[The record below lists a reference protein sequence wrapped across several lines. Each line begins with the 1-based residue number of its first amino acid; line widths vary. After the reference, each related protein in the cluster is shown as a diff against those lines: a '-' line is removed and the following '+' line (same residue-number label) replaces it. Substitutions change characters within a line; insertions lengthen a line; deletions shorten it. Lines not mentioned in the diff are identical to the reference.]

1 MPLGCRPLE
10 CRNVALT
17 TTNAS
22 ALADEA
28 ERLDAPIHA
37 RPALAPPV
45 HADLERRRDK
55 THAFLLTDKPPR
67 DCPPAPPVG
76 RADVQPAI
84 DTLTAESGRTP
95 SVLLLATRLGPVGTA
110 FRRNFPD
117 VCAELS
123 IAAPTGSAVG
133 ADACSRQKTDNARL
147 QRDKRDLAAQLKV
160 AIAVIQRLSAD
171 NETLRDA
178 LPTARTIPH
187 CRTAADL
194 PSDPPASAGSPTLQR
209 RVTDSIR

>member
-55 THAFLLTDKPPR
+55 THAFLLTDEPPR

-76 RADVQPAI
+76 RADVQAAI

-95 SVLLLATRLGPVGTA
+95 SVFDNSAHTSGKL
-110 FRRNFPD
+110 RRKA
-117 VCAELS
+117 V
-123 IAAPTGSAVG
+123 PTGPRRV
-133 ADACSRQKTDNARL
+133 ARSTSL
-147 QRDKRDLAAQLKV
+147 HRRA
-160 AIAVIQRLSAD
+160 
-171 NETLRDA
+171 
-178 LPTARTIPH
+178 ARTPAAGRRPTTRDYSATNATSPH
-187 CRTAADL
+187 
-194 PSDPPASAGSPTLQR
+194 S
-209 RVTDSIR
+209 